1 VKNGKISGFEYLK
14 TLKGK
19 NNRIE
24 ETGSSSED
32 SIFNGQI
39 SIIQSFLFQSPFA
52 NGVFNDQ
59 LLDESSLFYVKA
71 LIEAISILT
80 ALLTPVLKSMGIDNF
95 SILIL
100 GFSPGSIRINFELQI
115 PSEDMSLSGNPGNIA
130 ILENLQAHI
139 TENNDFAVSLG
150 SGANLAL
157 LDSSITSIT
166 GGDGDILTSNCPT
179 CWKVSGGLCVPDENY
194 IQINCSQAN
203 KIILKADNC
212 VFENLDLSEMSL
224 NGGCNADSGNIYEN
238 SGEIF
243 AWTPLDGCTSS
254 KQFSGDVVTF
264 GNTLTGVHSGTWND
278 QYRIDF
284 TCSYPVNPTVDHEY
298 EVQSGLVSGPVTSFG
313 NLGFDIDFY
322 KNDEFSEI
330 VGGPFRVGTNLYGKG
345 TKQYLKM
352 IENSQNSIV
361 FETIDA
367 FNEF

>member
-1 VKNGKISGFEYLK
+1 MKNRKWFISVLFTMVLAVSASRGPKRSGKQHPKRSPNSVSVKNGKISGFEYLK

-32 SIFNGQI
+32 AIFNGQI

-238 SGEIF
+238 SGEIRALPTRGYPHVGWAPPTQF
-243 AWTPLDGCTSS
+243 RLKVPLPTWVSS
-254 KQFSGDVVTF
+254 WD
-264 GNTLTGVHSGTWND
+264 
-278 QYRIDF
+278 
-284 TCSYPVNPTVDHEY
+284 
-298 EVQSGLVSGPVTSFG
+298 
-313 NLGFDIDFY
+313 
-322 KNDEFSEI
+322 
-330 VGGPFRVGTNLYGKG
+330 
-345 TKQYLKM
+345 
-352 IENSQNSIV
+352 
-361 FETIDA
+361 
-367 FNEF
+367 